1 MVCDMVCDPR
11 GPPLPRGDPQGDP
24 WWDPR
29 GPPRTSEDPWWDP
42 RGPPR
47 TPEGTP
53 ADPRGPPMLP
63 VEMVCKTVCAPRGP
77 PRPPEDPRGDPREP
91 PRTPEGTPGRT
102 PRLPVKTVCGQLQN
116 EECKKTPGCIK
127 VKGQGCKGTYE
138 NGADCEAIPKK
149 KWCRKAGCALKVED
163 AGPVAQTQ

>member
-1 MVCDMVCDPR
+1 MPRRTPVDPR
-11 GPPLPRGDPQGDP
+11 CFPSR
-24 WWDPR
+24 WSARW
-29 GPPRTSEDPWWDP
+29 SA
-42 RGPPR
+42 
-47 TPEGTP
+47 TP
-53 ADPRGPPMLP
+53 A
-63 VEMVCKTVCAPRGP
+63 
-77 PRPPEDPRGDPREP
+77 DPREP

-149 KWCRKAGCALKVED
+149 KWCRKAGCARGRTRTGPTAKPSQRSSG
-163 AGPVAQTQ
+163 AGRRAVQRDVRERGRLRSHPK

>member
-1 MVCDMVCDPR
+1 M
-11 GPPLPRGDPQGDP
+11 
-24 WWDPR
+24 
-29 GPPRTSEDPWWDP
+29 
-42 RGPPR
+42 
-47 TPEGTP
+47 PEGTP
-53 ADPRGPPMLP
+53 ADPRGDPRDPPRTP
-63 VEMVCKTVCAPRGP
+63 VDARGDPRGP
-77 PRPPEDPRGDPREP
+77 PRPPGDPRGDPRGPPRTPEDPRGDPREP
-91 PRTPEGTPGRT
+91 PRTPGRT

-163 AGPVAQTQ
+163 A

>member
-1 MVCDMVCDPR
+1 
-11 GPPLPRGDPQGDP
+11 
-24 WWDPR
+24 
-29 GPPRTSEDPWWDP
+29 
-42 RGPPR
+42 
-47 TPEGTP
+47 
-53 ADPRGPPMLP
+53 MLP
-63 VEMVCKTVCAPRGP
+63 VEMVCKMVCAPRGP
-77 PRPPEDPRGDPREP
+77 PRPPGDPRGDPRGPPRTPEDPRGDPREP

-163 AGPVAQTQ
+163 DYDYGDYSASVEDAGPVAQTRRGRGRGGKKKKKYCTFP

>member
-1 MVCDMVCDPR
+1 MVCDPR
-11 GPPLPRGDPQGDP
+11 GPPLPPGDPRGDPRGDPQGDP

-29 GPPRTSEDPWWDP
+29 GPPRTPEDARGDP
-42 RGPPR
+42 GGPPR
-47 TPEGTP
+47 TPDASRRDGLQ
-53 ADPRGPPMLP
+53 DGLH
-63 VEMVCKTVCAPRGP
+63 
-77 PRPPEDPRGDPREP
+77 P
-91 PRTPEGTPGRT
+91 PRTPAPPRRT

-163 AGPVAQTQ
+163 AGPVAQTQLGRGRGGKKKKKYCTFP

>member
-11 GPPLPRGDPQGDP
+11 GPPLPPG
-24 WWDPR
+24 
-29 GPPRTSEDPWWDP
+29 
-42 RGPPR
+42 
-47 TPEGTP
+47 
-53 ADPRGPPMLP
+53 
-63 VEMVCKTVCAPRGP
+63 
-77 PRPPEDPRGDPREP
+77 DPRGDPRVDAQGDPGGP
-91 PRTPEGTPGRT
+91 PRTPDASRRDGLQDGLRPPGTPGGT

-163 AGPVAQTQ
+163 DYDYGDYSASVEDAGPVAQTRRGRGRGGKKKKKYCTFP